1 MDFIVRNLDSII
13 ISFMFLI
20 LSHILSNISNLK
32 NENQSISIDNSN
44 VVNSTVSN
52 IFNDNTVNNTQLTM
66 KNITIEKYPEQ
77 SLQSDD
83 TSLTMVIYLFLFGM
97 ILIFFYKYFDII
109 DIISTLFIF
118 ICLLSSILVSIN
130 VSKNKVFVKK
140 FKNIKLIALR
150 NTAIW
155 VLLFINS
162 FIIYYKVNYSDNVSV
177 FLNNLGEKNIKGLFS
192 RLFDV
197 ISRHFYESMIS
208 MFLVVSFVFVIVLI
222 INLLASHIWILS
234 FTRSYS
240 LDNKKLQYKF
250 WKKIHNVLVKKYS
263 KLDIGFWIIS
273 LFLVLSCSLGLIPYF
288 INKLNNLSV
297 SLYTNSYKNKM

>member
-1 MDFIVRNLDSII
+1 
-13 ISFMFLI
+13 
-20 LSHILSNISNLK
+20 
-32 NENQSISIDNSN
+32 
-44 VVNSTVSN
+44 
-52 IFNDNTVNNTQLTM
+52 
-66 KNITIEKYPEQ
+66 
-77 SLQSDD
+77 
-83 TSLTMVIYLFLFGM
+83 
-97 ILIFFYKYFDII
+97 
-109 DIISTLFIF
+109 
-118 ICLLSSILVSIN
+118 
-130 VSKNKVFVKK
+130 
-140 FKNIKLIALR
+140 
-150 NTAIW
+150 
-155 VLLFINS
+155 
-162 FIIYYKVNYSDNVSV
+162 
-177 FLNNLGEKNIKGLFS
+177 
-192 RLFDV
+192 
-197 ISRHFYESMIS
+197 MIS

>member
-192 RLFDV
+192 RL
-197 ISRHFYESMIS
+197 
-208 MFLVVSFVFVIVLI
+208 L
-222 INLLASHIWILS
+222 
-234 FTRSYS
+234 T
-240 LDNKKLQYKF
+240 
-250 WKKIHNVLVKKYS
+250 
-263 KLDIGFWIIS
+263 
-273 LFLVLSCSLGLIPYF
+273 LFQDTFMKV
-288 INKLNNLSV
+288 
-297 SLYTNSYKNKM
+297 